1 MRLLLKEMCANP
13 LTLNEIT
20 EMYDKKIS
28 NDKRE
33 VKIICCVAVVAIM
46 SSAII
51 SSMNDASFGTGALCM
66 LGVLVTSLV
75 ITGLLLPNK
84 PILTIVDNNE
94 KDINFDS
101 EKSFLPM
108 PVNVDN
114 IPPNTDAHLL
124 FDNIE
129 KQNRSIYSF
138 EKYLMTNMLKL

>member
-33 VKIICCVAVVAIM
+33 VKIISCVSVVAIM

-51 SSMNDASFGTGALCM
+51 LSMNDVSFVTGALCM
-66 LGVLVTSLV
+66 LGVLVISLV

-94 KDINFDS
+94 KNINFDS